1 MVYVIFVCFAVPLA
15 LMLPFI
21 KGQSRL
27 LIAFMLIGEFM
38 AVSSSEI
45 NGVIQTLLNL
55 SSFDVALRIAP
66 LVEEIMKAI
75 PILIYALLFNY
86 ERENL
91 LSLAFSLGIGFA
103 ILENSYYLIHSFE
116 STTLLWALIRGIS
129 CSLAHSLCTYLVG
142 LGILYVKKEH
152 ILFCAGTFGLLTV
165 AITFHSTYNLLI
177 WSKWNV
183 LGIFLPIIT
192 YVLFLPILYRKTHK

>member
-91 LSLAFSLGIGFA
+91 MPPNTIYISDTTFEEVVQYKKAYLYTQYNRTKIDNELWEMLYGLRIRLTNNIKNGFCVVR
-103 ILENSYYLIHSFE
+103 E
-116 STTLLWALIRGIS
+116 
-129 CSLAHSLCTYLVG
+129 V
-142 LGILYVKKEH
+142 V
-152 ILFCAGTFGLLTV
+152 
-165 AITFHSTYNLLI
+165 
-177 WSKWNV
+177 
-183 LGIFLPIIT
+183 
-192 YVLFLPILYRKTHK
+192 